1 MHLSTHPTSYPT
13 RYQEI
18 AAKLEQE
25 LRQHYRCGDYLP
37 AEQQLAARFEVNR
50 HTLRRAI
57 DQLVEKGW
65 VQRRQGVGVLVL
77 TRPFDYP
84 LNAQARFSQN
94 LLDQG
99 SHPTSEKLLSVLR
112 PASGHVADALGI
124 TEGENVIH
132 LRTLRRVNGVA
143 LCLIDHYFADLTLW
157 PTLQR
162 FDSGSLHDFLRE
174 QTGIALRRS
183 QTRISARRAQAKECQ
198 RLEIPNM
205 SPLLCVRT
213 LNHRDGESS
222 PAAYSVSLTRADMIE
237 FTMEHRM
244 HADTAT
250 RQHWMSILAH
260 SQPAE
265 LAARLKALNITA
277 DYEVIRAAETGLV
290 QIQARM
296 GGTGERFFA
305 GDATLTRATVRLTDG
320 TLGYSWVLGRD
331 KQHAERCALIDA
343 LMQQTR
349 HFQNLSETLI
359 APLDADRMAR
369 IAARQAEVNA
379 SRVDFFTMVRGDN
392 A

>member
-65 VQRRQGVGVLVL
+65 VQRR
-77 TRPFDYP
+77 
-84 LNAQARFSQN
+84 FSQN

-132 LRTLRRVNGVA
+132 LRTLRRVNGIA

-222 PAAYSVSLTRADMIE
+222 PAEYSVSLTRADMIE
-237 FTMEHRM
+237 FTMEH
-244 HADTAT
+244 
-250 RQHWMSILAH
+250 
-260 SQPAE
+260 
-265 LAARLKALNITA
+265 
-277 DYEVIRAAETGLV
+277 
-290 QIQARM
+290 
-296 GGTGERFFA
+296 
-305 GDATLTRATVRLTDG
+305 
-320 TLGYSWVLGRD
+320 
-331 KQHAERCALIDA
+331 
-343 LMQQTR
+343 
-349 HFQNLSETLI
+349 
-359 APLDADRMAR
+359 
-369 IAARQAEVNA
+369 
-379 SRVDFFTMVRGDN
+379 
-392 A
+392 

>member
-77 TRPFDYP
+77 MRPFDYP

-162 FDSGSLHDFLRE
+162 STAPRCIFSARANRNCAAPQPDHL
-174 QTGIALRRS
+174 
-183 QTRISARRAQAKECQ
+183 SARRAQAKECQ

-222 PAAYSVSLTRADMIE
+222 PAEYSVSLTRADMIE
-237 FTMEHRM
+237 FTMEH
-244 HADTAT
+244 
-250 RQHWMSILAH
+250 
-260 SQPAE
+260 
-265 LAARLKALNITA
+265 
-277 DYEVIRAAETGLV
+277 
-290 QIQARM
+290 
-296 GGTGERFFA
+296 
-305 GDATLTRATVRLTDG
+305 
-320 TLGYSWVLGRD
+320 
-331 KQHAERCALIDA
+331 
-343 LMQQTR
+343 
-349 HFQNLSETLI
+349 
-359 APLDADRMAR
+359 
-369 IAARQAEVNA
+369 
-379 SRVDFFTMVRGDN
+379 
-392 A
+392 

>member
-37 AEQQLAARFEVNR
+37 AEQQLAARFAVNR

-77 TRPFDYP
+77 MRPFDYP

-124 TEGENVIH
+124 KEGENVIH
-132 LRTLRRVNGVA
+132 LRTLRRVNGIA

-183 QTRISARRAQAKECQ
+183 QTRISARRAQAKESQ

-222 PAAYSVSLTRADMIE
+222 PAEYSVSLARADMIE
-237 FTMEHRM
+237 FTMEH
-244 HADTAT
+244 
-250 RQHWMSILAH
+250 
-260 SQPAE
+260 
-265 LAARLKALNITA
+265 
-277 DYEVIRAAETGLV
+277 
-290 QIQARM
+290 
-296 GGTGERFFA
+296 
-305 GDATLTRATVRLTDG
+305 
-320 TLGYSWVLGRD
+320 
-331 KQHAERCALIDA
+331 
-343 LMQQTR
+343 
-349 HFQNLSETLI
+349 
-359 APLDADRMAR
+359 
-369 IAARQAEVNA
+369 
-379 SRVDFFTMVRGDN
+379 
-392 A
+392 

>member
-77 TRPFDYP
+77 MRPFDYP

-157 PTLQR
+157 YRRCNVSTAVRCTIFCASKRGLR
-162 FDSGSLHDFLRE
+162 YDAVRRGSAPVAPRPKSASVLKSRICRRCCACAPL
-174 QTGIALRRS
+174 TTVTVKAARRS
-183 QTRISARRAQAKECQ
+183 TPSA
-198 RLEIPNM
+198 
-205 SPLLCVRT
+205 
-213 LNHRDGESS
+213 
-222 PAAYSVSLTRADMIE
+222 
-237 FTMEHRM
+237 
-244 HADTAT
+244 
-250 RQHWMSILAH
+250 
-260 SQPAE
+260 
-265 LAARLKALNITA
+265 
-277 DYEVIRAAETGLV
+277 
-290 QIQARM
+290 
-296 GGTGERFFA
+296 
-305 GDATLTRATVRLTDG
+305 
-320 TLGYSWVLGRD
+320 
-331 KQHAERCALIDA
+331 
-343 LMQQTR
+343 
-349 HFQNLSETLI
+349 
-359 APLDADRMAR
+359 
-369 IAARQAEVNA
+369 
-379 SRVDFFTMVRGDN
+379 
-392 A
+392 